1 VATISRRALAGAVAS
16 RAVGV
21 TNATGYLG
29 QIGAMNGLPT
39 VVNTPA
45 DPPTK
50 TADDLRVKPYF
61 ILFPGAGEPGT
72 EESAAGSADTFVDL
86 DWPIQIT
93 AAAGDIDDLL
103 GLVDRIHNRF
113 FRWSPG
119 KLGTDVF
126 TGHLR
131 VPPSYRPGVLTDKT
145 VTPYRLYVPLLFQLT
160 AHT

>member
-1 VATISRRALAGAVAS
+1 MPISRRALAGAVAA

-21 TNATGYLG
+21 TNATGYFG
-29 QIGAMNGLPT
+29 QIGEMNGLPGVT
-39 VVNTPA
+39 DTPA

-50 TADDLRVKPYF
+50 AAGDLRVKPYF
-61 ILFPGAGEPGT
+61 VVFPGAGEPGNEDSVGGPT
-72 EESAAGSADTFVDL
+72 DAFVDL

-103 GLVDRIHNRF
+103 GLVDRIHDRF

-119 KLGTDVF
+119 LLGAVL
-126 TGHLR
+126 TGHLA
-131 VPPSYRPGVLTDKT
+131 VPAGYRPGVLTDKT

-160 AHT
+160 AHV

>member
-1 VATISRRALAGAVAS
+1 MPISRRALATAVAT
-16 RAVGV
+16 RAVGI

-29 QIGAMNGLPT
+29 QISALTGLPG
-39 VVNTPA
+39 VENTPA

-50 TADDLRVKPYF
+50 GNGDLRVKPYF

-72 EESAAGSADTFVDL
+72 EDSTAGSADTFVDL
-86 DWPIQIT
+86 DWPIGIT

-103 GLVDRIHNRF
+103 ALVDRIHNRF
-113 FRWSPG
+113 FRWTPG
-119 KLGTDVF
+119 TLGDVL

-131 VPPSYRPGVLTDKT
+131 VPPGYRPGVLTDKT